1 MLAALAEKCRLVPST
16 HIWQLT
22 PPVTS
27 VTWRSHT
34 SSLQGH
40 LCSRE
45 HTHTYLK
52 IIIQSCT
59 MNILSNTVMSLNK
72 CDIDVFNKTLSYHV

>member
-22 PPVTS
+22 SPLTPVAG
-27 VTWRSHT
+27 RSHP

-40 LCSRE
+40 LCSHE

-52 IIIQSCT
+52 KYHIE
-59 MNILSNTVMSLNK
+59 LYYEYTVKYCNVPK
-72 CDIDVFNKTLSYHV
+72 